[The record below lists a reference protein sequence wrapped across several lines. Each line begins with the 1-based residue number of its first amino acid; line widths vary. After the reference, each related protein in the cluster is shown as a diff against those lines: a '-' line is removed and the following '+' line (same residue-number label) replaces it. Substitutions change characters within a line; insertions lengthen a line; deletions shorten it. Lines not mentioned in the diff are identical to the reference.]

1 VARVSRVS
9 EVPPTKPVDV
19 DGVRTVLV
27 GTVLWAL
34 AFVVTLVMRDQ
45 LAESG
50 REWWVWTCLAGTGLG
65 MLGYAYTRR
74 RRDAILRVR
83 AYQHPDQPEE

>member
-1 VARVSRVS
+1 MS
-9 EVPPTKPVDV
+9 EPLSAKPVDV

-27 GTVLWAL
+27 GTVLWGL
-34 AFVVTLVMRDQ
+34 AFVVTLVMRDD
-45 LAESG
+45 LVASG

-74 RRDAILRVR
+74 RRDAIARVR
-83 AYQHPDQPEE
+83 AYQQDHPPTS

>member
-1 VARVSRVS
+1 VS
-9 EVPPTKPVDV
+9 EPPPAKPVDV

-27 GTVLWAL
+27 GTVLWGL
-34 AFVVTLVMRDQ
+34 AFLVTLVMRDD
-45 LAESG
+45 LAASG

-74 RRDAILRVR
+74 RRDAIARVR
-83 AYQHPDQPEE
+83 AYQQDSPPTS